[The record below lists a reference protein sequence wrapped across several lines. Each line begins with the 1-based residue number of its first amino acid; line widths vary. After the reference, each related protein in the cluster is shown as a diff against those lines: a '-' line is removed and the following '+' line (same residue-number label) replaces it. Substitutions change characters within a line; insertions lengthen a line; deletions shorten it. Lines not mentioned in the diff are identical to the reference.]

1 MVTNCPK
8 CHKPNEHE
16 DFMFEVLCECGSR
29 FNPFMSVHEEPAAD
43 EPPSAAPIEAPAAPA
58 WQELEPEA
66 NFSES
71 QSVLD
76 EIREFAETGNDRVA
90 LSVNS
95 SVPLAPS
102 AAPAPTRSA
111 APRPPAAGGEETIMT
126 SGDGLPGYR
135 IESYLSPVSA
145 AAELDAADPN
155 PMRKG
160 FDALWDQARQAGGNG
175 MVGVRWVLSPDGS
188 RVILSGTP
196 VHCLKEG
203 T

>member
-1 MVTNCPK
+1 MVTACPK

-29 FNPFMSVHEEPAAD
+29 FNPFMSVHEEPAND
-43 EPPSAAPIEAPAAPA
+43 TPSAALEASAAPA
-58 WQELEPEA
+58 WQELGQESG
-66 NFSES
+66 FSES
-71 QSVLD
+71 QAVLE
-76 EIREFAETGNDRVA
+76 EIREFAETGNDRA
-90 LSVNS
+90 TLSVNTPVS
-95 SVPLAPS
+95 APTPS
-102 AAPAPTRSA
+102 AAPARSTPRPAVSA
-111 APRPPAAGGEETIMT
+111 AEGVIMT

-145 AAELDAADPN
+145 AAELEAADPN
-155 PMRKG
+155 PMRRG

-175 MVGVRWVLSPDGS
+175 VVGVRWVLSPDGS